1 MPHQSGTNQSALR
14 FARYSAGT
22 RMRRRPS
29 VRCTFEIESKNTC
42 QFPET
47 IKRWQGLRPCRGTR
61 VQWCKFTN
69 PSAVGTIQIH
79 RFNFSGDTLDQ
90 VNLHSTSFRH
100 RRCQR
105 CYPGGTEPPG
115 ATARRQI
122 SWVIGKVEAKLVE
135 DLPGVEFI
143 IFDKKAGRKGYA
155 DLRTQMKGRKFD
167 ALLHMQ
173 VAFRANLAAACIP
186 ARVRVGYDRA
196 RSKDLHSLFINKRI
210 KPADQQHV
218 RDSLASFLEPLELEP
233 APPRWTIPLSESDHE
248 FAKAHLSSDRKNLII
263 SPCASHTLRNWPA
276 VRYAQLADYAIEQHN
291 MNVVL
296 VGSPAPFE
304 IEYCAEIEAGMKHK
318 ASNVCGQDTLKQLT
332 ALMTHADLVVAP
344 DTGPAHIA
352 SAVGTDVLGLFAA
365 SNPYRSGPYN
375 SLQWC
380 VNKYPDALAK
390 FTGRTV
396 DEARWGAKAEYAGAM
411 ELVTVTDAAAV
422 LDKWHQAQSS

>member
-1 MPHQSGTNQSALR
+1 MALYRFTGLTSVAIPLIKSICILRLSAIGDVTHVIPVVL
-14 FARYSAGT
+14 SLQEQLPG
-22 RMRRRPS
+22 
-29 VRCTFEIESKNTC
+29 
-42 QFPET
+42 
-47 IKRWQGLRPCRGTR
+47 
-61 VQWCKFTN
+61 VQIT
-69 PSAVGTIQIH
+69 
-79 RFNFSGDTLDQ
+79 
-90 VNLHSTSFRH
+90 
-100 RRCQR
+100 
-105 CYPGGTEPPG
+105 
-115 ATARRQI
+115 
-122 SWVIGKVEAKLVE
+122 WVIGKVEAKLVG

-186 ARVRVGYDRA
+186 ARVRVGYDKA

-218 RDSLASFLEPLELEP
+218 RDCLASFLEPLGLEP

-380 VNKYPDALAK
+380 INKYPEALEK
-390 FTGRTV
+390 YTGRTV
-396 DEARWGAKAEYAGAM
+396 DKARWGAKVEYEGAM
-411 ELVTVTDAAAV
+411 DLVTVTDAAAV